1 MLTRKFAASAAL
13 AAGAAAIC
21 MSALAQAPATVTV
34 GFTGPLTGS
43 ASSWGIGMSEGIKMA
58 FADAGTVTIAGK
70 PYRFVLDAL
79 DDAYNTQTAVA
90 NAQRLIQEKHVKFA
104 ATMGGAIG
112 VVTEPV
118 MSAAKVLQFH
128 LGAADAFIGKDKPLS
143 LRSHMSSLDAFYV
156 YWPWLAKKYPQVKTV
171 AAFQPND
178 DTGRQSKEHEQAAIA
193 KTRLK
198 IVDYELVPRDTTDF
212 YPILTKVLAQKPDAI
227 SVYTPPGQ
235 QPIVAK
241 QARELGFK
249 GLILLPS
256 METKSVVAAMG
267 PQADGILNTVA
278 LTYPLTD
285 RAKQLQAKWT
295 ETRGS
300 APPALLMDGYNI
312 GEMMIRAAK
321 DAGTVEDTAAVYK
334 SLQHIS
340 FDKTIFG
347 KACWHEVK
355 GIKNAMMESLAI
367 TTIKDGKEVLL
378 DVAQPTCP

>member
-1 MLTRKFAASAAL
+1 
-13 AAGAAAIC
+13 
-21 MSALAQAPATVTV
+21 
-34 GFTGPLTGS
+34 
-43 ASSWGIGMSEGIKMA
+43 
-58 FADAGTVTIAGK
+58 
-70 PYRFVLDAL
+70 
-79 DDAYNTQTAVA
+79 
-90 NAQRLIQEKHVKFA
+90 
-104 ATMGGAIG
+104 
-112 VVTEPV
+112 
-118 MSAAKVLQFH
+118 
-128 LGAADAFIGKDKPLS
+128 
-143 LRSHMSSLDAFYV
+143 
-156 YWPWLAKKYPQVKTV
+156 VKTV